1 MSILASH
8 EELIQNMVARGLSD
22 QQISDYLITEIQI
35 RRGASERSVRQF
47 RIDRGLVRK
56 TVSDPELEVAVSQA
70 ILEVSLFSNRY
81 SRE

>member
-56 TVSDPELEVAVSQA
+56 TVSDPELEVA